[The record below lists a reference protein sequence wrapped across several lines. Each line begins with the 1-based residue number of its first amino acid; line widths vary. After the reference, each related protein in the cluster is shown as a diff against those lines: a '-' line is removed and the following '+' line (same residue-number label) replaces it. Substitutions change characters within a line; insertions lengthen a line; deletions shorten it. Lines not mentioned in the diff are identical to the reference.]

1 MRNLGCEIRIDVYEV
16 RIETC
21 EMRIEMCGMRKMWGT
36 K

>member
-1 MRNLGCEIRIDVYEV
+1 MTIDICEI

-21 EMRIEMCGMRKMWGT
+21 EMRIEMCGMRRMWGT